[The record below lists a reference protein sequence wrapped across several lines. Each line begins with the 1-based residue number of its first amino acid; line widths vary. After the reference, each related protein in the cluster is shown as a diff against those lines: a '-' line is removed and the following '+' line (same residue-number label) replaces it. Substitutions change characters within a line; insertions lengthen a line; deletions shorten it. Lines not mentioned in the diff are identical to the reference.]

1 MRFTSMEALSTWVMN
16 TLNERMQ
23 RNADDMLDAGCSP
36 EDIEVMRA
44 SFDVERCY
52 RDMMAD
58 LERFVS
64 DPTAPSPKLQ

>member
-1 MRFTSMEALSTWVMN
+1 MDELSAWLMN

-36 EDIEVMRA
+36 EAIEVMRA
-44 SFDVERCY
+44 SFDVERCH
-52 RDMMAD
+52 REVLAD
-58 LERFVS
+58 VKRFVS